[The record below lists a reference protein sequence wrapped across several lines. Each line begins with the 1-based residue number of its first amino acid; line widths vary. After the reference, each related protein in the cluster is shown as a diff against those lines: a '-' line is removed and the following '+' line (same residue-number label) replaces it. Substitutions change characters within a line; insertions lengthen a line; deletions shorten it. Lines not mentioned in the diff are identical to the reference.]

1 MSAREYVTFR
11 VGEQLCGVEAS
22 AVQHVFHPRGLTP
35 VPLAPPEIAGVMSLR
50 GRIVTAVC
58 ARQRLGLPAREDGP
72 EPFAIGLDMAGDSY
86 GLLVDAVGEVL
97 ILDAGELQVPPGA
110 LPPRWADSVRAVCQ
124 LETELLLIL
133 DAGRLIE
140 RPTLDNEA

>member
-1 MSAREYVTFR
+1 M
-11 VGEQLCGVEAS
+11 
-22 AVQHVFHPRGLTP
+22 
-35 VPLAPPEIAGVMSLR
+35 
-50 GRIVTAVC
+50 
-58 ARQRLGLPAREDGP
+58 
-72 EPFAIGLDMAGDSY
+72 
-86 GLLVDAVGEVL
+86 L